1 MDLDRAVK
9 TLLIREPFYGLFLLN
24 LNRYYGDKC
33 NTACVCRNG
42 INTELCVNKKF

>member
-33 NTACVCRNG
+33 DTACVCRNG
-42 INTELCVNKKF
+42 INYSRF

>member
-33 NTACVCRNG
+33 RNG

>member
-9 TLLIREPFYGLFLLN
+9 TLLIREPFYGLFLQN
-24 LNRYYGDKC
+24 HNSYYGDRC
-33 NTACVCRNG
+33 DTACVCRNG